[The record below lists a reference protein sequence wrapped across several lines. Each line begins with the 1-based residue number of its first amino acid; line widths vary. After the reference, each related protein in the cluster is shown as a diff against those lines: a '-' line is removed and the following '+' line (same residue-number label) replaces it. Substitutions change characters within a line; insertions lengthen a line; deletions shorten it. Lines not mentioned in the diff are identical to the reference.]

1 MDCFKAESSHIK
13 GVPPVIRISAFM
25 HGHGHPELSK
35 KLNDKIPKTIDE
47 MWERVRAFIR
57 GETAANTTEVIKVPH
72 WEKKLDRS
80 AWSGSPNTPRNRN
93 NRRGQGRSMGT
104 CAPYV
109 KREGFTPLTKTPK
122 EILAML
128 MRLKVYRF

>member
-1 MDCFKAESSHIK
+1 
-13 GVPPVIRISAFM
+13 M

-35 KLNDKIPKTIDE
+35 KLSDKIPKTVDE
-47 MWERVRAFIR
+47 MWERVKAFIR
-57 GETAANTTEVIKVPH
+57 GETAADTTEVIKVPH

-80 AWSGSPNTPRNRN
+80 AWSGSPNTLRNRN

-109 KREGFTPLTKTPK
+109 KRDSFTPLTKTPK
-122 EILAML
+122 EILAMDNVNFPPPPPL
-128 MRLKVYRF
+128 VGTPESKNVHKFCDYH